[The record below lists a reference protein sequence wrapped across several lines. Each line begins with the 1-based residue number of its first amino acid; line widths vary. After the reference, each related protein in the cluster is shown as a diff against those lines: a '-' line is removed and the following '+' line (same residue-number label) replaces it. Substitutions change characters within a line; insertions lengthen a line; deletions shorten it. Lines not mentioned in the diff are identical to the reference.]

1 MFYRGII
8 PLLLFFMWNSKRP
21 NIFIV
26 SNLRGEKKD
35 ICPSLSLILTVKDV
49 SSLPDSYS
57 AQL

>member
-8 PLLLFFMWNSKRP
+8 PLLLLFMWNSKRP

-26 SNLRGEKKD
+26 NNLRGEKKD